1 MKTVQ
6 MTLEPELVAEVDS
19 AAKSLGT
26 TRSGFARRA
35 LRQAL
40 ERLGVEELERRQREG
55 YRRHPVRSGEFSRW
69 EREQVW
75 GD

>member
-19 AAKSLGT
+19 AARRLGT

-40 ERLGVEELERRQREG
+40 ERLRMEDLERPGEVRW
-55 YRRHPVRSGEFSRW
+55 YRFARRAIAP
-69 EREQVW
+69 
-75 GD
+75 